1 MLAHDFAAA
10 RADDV
15 AFANNLA
22 PAAEVLL
29 PELADIRAWLADQVG
44 EAMCSSRAAARSPLP
59 SWTPSPRPAASPR
72 LPRPTAGGRADEP
85 LRPARRRRSG
95 AVIMGFLARLSR
107 VVPLLII
114 MAVAAGL
121 IYVVVTYRHSPARA
135 KEVLIK
141 IFTWFNGAS
150 SSAFSPWCRCT
161 PFSTMA
167 PAVLDLSLSFMIVG
181 LVGLLITRIAN
192 WRFLK
197 HNPNYR
203 KKRLAAT
210 TRRRWPWGK

>member
-1 MLAHDFAAA
+1 
-10 RADDV
+10 
-15 AFANNLA
+15 
-22 PAAEVLL
+22 
-29 PELADIRAWLADQVG
+29 
-44 EAMCSSRAAARSPLP
+44 
-59 SWTPSPRPAASPR
+59 
-72 LPRPTAGGRADEP
+72 
-85 LRPARRRRSG
+85 
-95 AVIMGFLARLSR
+95 MGFLARLSR

-141 IFTWFNGAS
+141 IFTWFNGIVVGFFALVS
-150 SSAFSPWCRCT
+150 VYAF
-161 PFSTMA
+161 FDDA

-181 LVGLLITRIAN
+181 LVGLLITCIAN

-210 TRRRWPWGK
+210 GHGGNKKLPVGSSRKGKVAEE

>member
-1 MLAHDFAAA
+1 
-10 RADDV
+10 
-15 AFANNLA
+15 
-22 PAAEVLL
+22 
-29 PELADIRAWLADQVG
+29 
-44 EAMCSSRAAARSPLP
+44 
-59 SWTPSPRPAASPR
+59 
-72 LPRPTAGGRADEP
+72 
-85 LRPARRRRSG
+85 
-95 AVIMGFLARLSR
+95 MGFLARLSR
-107 VVPLLII
+107 VVPLLIV

-141 IFTWFNGAS
+141 IFTWFNGVVVGFFALVS
-150 SSAFSPWCRCT
+150 VYAF
-161 PFSTMA
+161 FDDA

-181 LVGLLITRIAN
+181 LVGLLITCIAN